1 MAKTSSNGSGPF
13 SFLPLPET
21 PFSFASIRQIPVNG
35 GLPISAFLE
44 FARSQA
50 RAASK
55 CSGEIARFAEQRLD
69 RDEEL
74 LTEMA
79 SCRDWGR
86 LAELQGTWAAD
97 AVRDYMQE
105 TGQLMELLQ
114 KAYSEAAAAAARKTE
129 RATKKAAGR
138 TAKSM
143 PAAAA

>member
-1 MAKTSSNGSGPF
+1 MAKFPSNGSGPF

-21 PFSFASIRQIPVNG
+21 PFSFASLPQIPVNG

-55 CSGEIARFAEQRLD
+55 CSGEIARFTEQRLD
-69 RDEEL
+69 RDEQL
-74 LTEMA
+74 LTDMA
-79 SCRDWGR
+79 SCQDWGR

-97 AVRDYMQE
+97 VLRDYMQE

-114 KAYSEAAAAAARKTE
+114 EAYSEAATGAKKTE
-129 RATKKAAGR
+129 QAAKKRTGRA
-138 TAKSM
+138 AKST
-143 PAAAA
+143 PAAA

>member
-1 MAKTSSNGSGPF
+1 MAKFPSNGSGPF

-21 PFSFASIRQIPVNG
+21 PFPFASLPQIPVNG
-35 GLPISAFLE
+35 GLPMSTLIE

-105 TGQLMELLQ
+105 TGQIMELLQ
-114 KAYSEAAAAAARKTE
+114 QAYSEAAAAAAKKTE
-129 RATKKAAGR
+129 RAARKTGKAAKP
-138 TAKSM
+138 T

>member
-1 MAKTSSNGSGPF
+1 MTKTSSSGSGPF

-21 PFSFASIRQIPVNG
+21 PFPFASLPQMPTNG
-35 GLPISAFLE
+35 GLPMSTFIE

-114 KAYSEAAAAAARKTE
+114 EAYSEAAAATKKTERAARKT
-129 RATKKAAGR
+129 AKAPKP
-138 TAKSM
+138 T

>member
-1 MAKTSSNGSGPF
+1 MAKTPSNGSGPF

-21 PFSFASIRQIPVNG
+21 PFTFASFPQMRMNG
-35 GLPISAFLE
+35 GLPIGTLLE

-55 CSGEIARFAEQRLD
+55 CSGEIARFTEQRLD

-74 LTEMA
+74 LTDMA
-79 SCRDWGR
+79 TCQDWGR
-86 LAELQGTWAAD
+86 LAEIQGRWAAD

-105 TGQLMELLQ
+105 TGQIMELLQ
-114 KAYSEAAAAAARKTE
+114 KAYSEAAATAAKKTE
-129 RATKKAAGR
+129 QAAKKTARA
-138 TAKSM
+138 AKPT